1 MRIRIVLAIL
11 ALAIATVATTAA
23 VAASAATHY
32 RWRDGHGVL
41 HFSDSLPP
49 DAVKYGYELI
59 NDQGIVVR
67 SVERALTPQERKQ
80 REAAA
85 AIQAAAARQA
95 RDRARADRQML
106 AAYPQE
112 SDLRKAQK
120 LQLGTIDLTIRTTE
134 LNLESQERTLADLL
148 QRAAELEHTQK
159 TVPKFISDDI
169 ARQRGVVNTQREA
182 LTQARSERAAAVQAQ
197 AAQMAHYRSVKQQ
210 QQDTAA
216 SAASAASS
224 GP

>member
-1 MRIRIVLAIL
+1 MRIRNVLASL
-11 ALAIATVATTAA
+11 ALVIAAVATTTA
-23 VAASAATHY
+23 VAASGAAHY
-32 RWRDGHGVL
+32 RWRDAHGVL

-67 SVERALTPQERKQ
+67 TVERALTPQERKQ

-85 AIQAAAARQA
+85 AVQAAAARQA

-112 SDLRKAQK
+112 SDLQQEQQE
-120 LQLGTIDLTIRTTE
+120 QLGAIDQTIRTTE
-134 LNLESQERTLADLL
+134 LNLKSQERTLADLL
-148 QRAAELEHTQK
+148 QRAAEIEHTQK

-182 LTQARSERAAAVQAQ
+182 LAQARAERATTVQAQ
-197 AAQMAHYRSVKQQ
+197 AAQRAHYRTLKQQ
-210 QQDTAA
+210 REAA
-216 SAASAASS
+216 TAASAASS
-224 GP
+224 GQ

>member
-1 MRIRIVLAIL
+1 MRIRIVLATL
-11 ALAIATVATTAA
+11 ALVIAAVATTAA
-23 VAASAATHY
+23 VAASGATHY
-32 RWRDGHGVL
+32 RWRDAHGVL

-67 SVERALTPQERKQ
+67 TVERALTPQERKQ
-80 REAAA
+80 RAAA
-85 AIQAAAARQA
+85 AAVQAAAARQA

-112 SDLRKAQK
+112 SDLQQAQQE
-120 LQLGTIDLTIRTTE
+120 QLSTIDQAIRTTE
-134 LNLESQERTLADLL
+134 LNLKSQERALADLL
-148 QRAAELEHTQK
+148 QRAAEIEHTQK
-159 TVPKFISDDI
+159 AVPKFISDDI

-182 LTQARSERAAAVQAQ
+182 LAQARSERAATVQAQ
-197 AAQMAHYRSVKQQ
+197 AAQRAHYRSVKQQ
-210 QQDTAA
+210 QDAA

>member
-1 MRIRIVLAIL
+1 MRIRIVLATL
-11 ALAIATVATTAA
+11 ALAIAAMAATAA
-23 VAASAATHY
+23 VAASGATHY

-67 SVERALTPQERKQ
+67 TVERALTPQERKQ

-112 SDLRKAQK
+112 SDLQQAQQE
-120 LQLGTIDLTIRTTE
+120 QLSTIDQTISTTE
-134 LNLESQERTLADLL
+134 LNLKSQERTLADLL
-148 QRAAELEHTQK
+148 QRAAEIEHTQK

-169 ARQRGVVNTQREA
+169 ARQRAVVNAQREA
-182 LTQARSERAAAVQAQ
+182 LAKARSERAATVQAQ

-210 QQDTAA
+210 QDT
-216 SAASAASS
+216 AASAASS